1 MKKKAIPL
9 IRIILITIAAILG
22 AWCMAPLVV
31 GRIANI
37 GNITGIMVG
46 ALLGCYGLFM
56 PHINK
61 WIVRLWAK
69 RSGKAV
75 LSVAGFLAVAA
86 VILVMIESICMVV
99 ACRTAPAND
108 ATVVVLGCKA
118 RGERPSVMLRCR
130 LDAAYE
136 YLNAHPDAVCVLSG
150 GQGADESVTEAE
162 CMYMYL
168 TGKGIATERLYKEE
182 ASTSTVE
189 NLKNS
194 LEVIRAEGLNERIA
208 IVTDGFHEYRAH
220 LVADSLGIECG
231 AVPAHTAGWLFMT
244 YYIRELYGI
253 LYEWVM

>member
-1 MKKKAIPL
+1 
-9 IRIILITIAAILG
+9 
-22 AWCMAPLVV
+22 MAPLVV
-31 GRIANI
+31 GRIINI
-37 GNITGIMVG
+37 GNVTGIIVG
-46 ALLGCYGLFM
+46 TLLGCYGLFM
-56 PHINK
+56 PQINRG
-61 WIVRLWAK
+61 IVCLWTK

-75 LSVAGFLAVAA
+75 LSVVVFFAAAA
-86 VILVMIESICMVV
+86 VILVVIESICMVA
-99 ACRTAPAND
+99 ACHNVPASD

-150 GQGADESVTEAE
+150 GQGPDETISEAE

-220 LVADSLGIECG
+220 LVADLLGIECG

-253 LYEWVM
+253 MYEWVV